1 MVQSAQN
8 YPKGYRLIFID
19 ACLRKPTPYAP
30 VWLMRQAGRY
40 LSQYRET
47 RAKAADFIDFCR
59 RPDLA
64 AEATLQPID
73 ILGVDAAIL
82 FSDILVVPLEM
93 GMEVE
98 FIKDRGPVLPRPVR
112 TASDVERLSGNA
124 PDNLGYVYEAVR
136 LIRSKLAQD
145 KALIGFAGS
154 PWTLATYMVEGQG
167 SKNYAVI
174 KQMAYANPALLHAL
188 LAKIAASVSAYLI
201 GQIRAGAN
209 AVQLFDSWG
218 GALEQSAFMEF
229 SWHYLLVIASEI
241 KREFPTI
248 PIILFSKGAGGYLES
263 IDGEFDVFGVDWNT
277 PLARAKAALFD
288 RYALQGN
295 MEPMR
300 LYSQAATRQGV
311 EDIFKVIGKENGFI
325 FNLGHGMQPDFSLE
339 NTKYLVDLVHTI
351 SAR

>member
-1 MVQSAQN
+1 M
-8 YPKGYRLIFID
+8 IFVD

-40 LSQYRET
+40 LQEYRAT

-98 FIKDRGPVLPRPVR
+98 FVKDRGPLLPRPVR
-112 TASDVERLSGNA
+112 TASDVERLSDNA
-124 PDNLGYVYEAVR
+124 PENLGFVYEAVR
-136 LIRSKLAQD
+136 LIRNKLASN

-167 SKNYAVI
+167 SKNYSVI

-188 LAKIAASVSAYLI
+188 LAKIAACVSAYLVR
-201 GQIRAGAN
+201 QIRAGAN

-218 GALEQSAFMEF
+218 GALEQSAFLEF
-229 SWHYLLVIASEI
+229 SWHYLLLIAHKI
-241 KREFPTI
+241 KREFPTV
-248 PIILFSKGAGGYLES
+248 PIILFSKGAGSYLES
-263 IDGEFDVFGVDWNT
+263 ISGEFDVFGVDWNT
-277 PLARAKAALFD
+277 PLARAKTVLFD

-300 LYSQAATRQGV
+300 LYSQEATQRGV
-311 EDIFKVIGKENGFI
+311 EDIFNIMGKENGFI
-325 FNLGHGMQPDFSLE
+325 FNLGHGMQPDFSPE
-339 NTKYLVDLVHTI
+339 NTKFLVDLVHTI